1 MAATGMGDG
10 EIAASRRGTGIS
22 IHERRNPMTRRK
34 ILVTSALSLIVALMA
49 SLAGQRPAV
58 AIGPDEERAEL
69 ANALSSVK
77 VSLQQ
82 GFTASER
89 EGQPISGKFE
99 VDDGKL
105 QLSVYTA
112 KEGNFF
118 EVIVDHVTG
127 AIAKVEPITE
137 GEDLTHAKSQKAAMD
152 RAKVKL
158 ADAATKAKGQA
169 KGEAADVIVVSAVP
183 ELKNDRPEAAVVL
196 LQGKRFSTA
205 SEPLD

>member
-1 MAATGMGDG
+1 
-10 EIAASRRGTGIS
+10 
-22 IHERRNPMTRRK
+22 MTRRK
-34 ILVTSALSLIVALMA
+34 FLLTSACGFVIVALAA
-49 SLAGQRPAV
+49 SFGGQPPALAM
-58 AIGPDEERAEL
+58 GPDQEQAEL
-69 ANALSSVK
+69 ANTLSGAK

-99 VDDGKL
+99 VENGKL

-112 KEGNFF
+112 KEGKFF
-118 EVIVDHVTG
+118 EVIVDHTTG
-127 AIAKVEPITE
+127 NVGKVEPINE
-137 GEDLTHAKSQKAAMD
+137 GEDLTHAKAQKAAMD

-169 KGEAADVIVVSAVP
+169 KGEATEVIVVSVVP
-183 ELKNDRPEAAVVL
+183 ELKDDRPEATIVL

-205 SEPLD
+205 SERLD